1 MANLV
6 DSWGLCGHGPG
17 LRRAATA
24 TSSVVYNSRSRAL
37 NSSQL
42 LLICSPKA
50 GPVTMRVQQPTTTGI
65 RRRTLYGQTTL
76 PGADRAQAP
85 PGGGKASRWSY
96 GPAGCQGTRYKRSYL
111 PSVEKPLWR
120 DEHRRS
126 QAPQGAGERECSP
139 QEASCREGTGHR
151 HLKGGEPGKLLSP
164 TRRKA
169 AVEHLRRRLGVS
181 ERRAC
186 SVIGQ
191 PRSSQRYVG
200 RKAERDRP
208 LLERMIALSRE
219 NPRYGYRRVWALLRR
234 EGWLVNK
241 KRVHRLWRKEG
252 LKVPDR
258 QRKRRR
264 LPNLGASENSC
275 TRKRATHLNH
285 VWSYD
290 FVMDLTEDGRRLKMM
305 PIVDEYSRE
314 CLSIEVERSITAE
327 DVVSTL
333 ASLFRQRGEPEF
345 IRSDNGPEFI
355 AKAVKRWLEASGVGT
370 LYIEPGSPW
379 ENAYSETFISRFGDE
394 LLKRE
399 MFVDL
404 LEAKVLV
411 EDYRGHYNHQRPHS
425 ALGYQTPAEFA
436 VAADL
441 EKKVENAGKPE
452 ELESV
457 LTLS

>member
-1 MANLV
+1 MGKRHSPEQIV
-6 DSWGLCGHGPG
+6 RK
-17 LRRAATA
+17 LRQAEARLAAGA
-24 TSSVVYNSRSRAL
+24 TVPQAAREL
-37 NSSQL
+37 
-42 LLICSPKA
+42 
-50 GPVTMRVQQPTTTGI
+50 GI
-65 RRRTLYGQTTL
+65 SEATF
-76 PGADRAQAP
+76 
-85 PGGGKASRWSY
+85 
-96 GPAGCQGTRYKRSYL
+96 
-111 PSVEKPLWR
+111 
-120 DEHRRS
+120 HRRS

-219 NPRYGYRRVWALLRR
+219 NPRYGYRRVWAMLRR

-314 CLSIEVERSITAE
+314 CLSIDVERSITTE
-327 DVVSTL
+327 DV
-333 ASLFRQRGEPEF
+333 
-345 IRSDNGPEFI
+345 
-355 AKAVKRWLEASGVGT
+355 
-370 LYIEPGSPW
+370 
-379 ENAYSETFISRFGDE
+379 
-394 LLKRE
+394 
-399 MFVDL
+399 
-404 LEAKVLV
+404 
-411 EDYRGHYNHQRPHS
+411 
-425 ALGYQTPAEFA
+425 
-436 VAADL
+436 
-441 EKKVENAGKPE
+441 
-452 ELESV
+452 
-457 LTLS
+457 